1 MLNNVKDQ
9 AIKRYLSKIG
19 TLERNSKLYRSRYYK
34 VEYSKDLE
42 IIIRFSDHFNSET
55 KTKSDI
61 NIVKTTNN
69 LYIIKSVFTITLR
82 EDEILPY
89 LKSLLLLFP
98 EIYSTCKSYQQ
109 VADIAEKEVMKANT
123 ETAKV
128 VRQLDTYKEEFNEV
142 HIAWSENKQLKGE
155 NKNLKETIS
164 IQKKQ
169 YAEQKV
175 ILKELQSKCNAIQ
188 NKLNNIKNLINK

>member
-1 MLNNVKDQ
+1 MLNSAKDQ
-9 AIKRYLSKIG
+9 AIKRYLSKVG
-19 TLERNSKLYRSRYYK
+19 TLERNSKLYKSRYYK

-55 KTKSDI
+55 KTKSNI
-61 NIVKTTNN
+61 NIIKTTNN
-69 LYIIKSVFTITLR
+69 LYIIKSVITITLR
-82 EDEILPY
+82 ENEILPY

-98 EIYSTCKSYQQ
+98 EIYNTCKSYQQ
-109 VADIAEKEVMKANT
+109 VADIAEKEIIKANT

-142 HIAWSENKQLKGE
+142 HIAWNENKSLKGE
-155 NKNLKETIS
+155 NRALGETIKV
-164 IQKKQ
+164 QKQQ

-175 ILKELQSKCNAIQ
+175 ILKELQNKCDVIQ
-188 NKLNNIKNLINK
+188 NKLNKIKNLLYK